1 MKKILIILFCL
12 ALLLTVF
19 SSNACSDALCP
30 INYSCY
36 ITHDDNSL
44 PTLHFD
50 FINTSENKIVYIE
63 YSASLY
69 DRNFS
74 PAYDKT
80 GQSHVCRIKISKLSV
95 DGKYAP
101 GNIGTDIS
109 AFPDAAHVGEIKSLK
124 IRFENGTV
132 WEKQAAQTSKA
143 DFSCLSSYS
152 DGVYTAEDGT
162 LRLCDTSSFSQS
174 REWYYWDDSKM
185 GWVHFSSGLYAS
197 FPARGIEACI
207 KLVINGNPDLY
218 CIKTFEVKTASIAA
232 TCRESG
238 ETLYSTS
245 ELMSFATKE
254 LNPPFEISLW
264 DFCEAQSEKWYIWS
278 DLTMKWQPFSN
289 ERGPSMTVYDKTSLC
304 LKVVY
309 NDDLSNYIIYNIYLK

>member
-1 MKKILIILFCL
+1 MRRTFIFLVCL
-12 ALLLTVF
+12 ALLSTFFGTAVF
-19 SSNACSDALCP
+19 GDTLCP

-36 ITHDDNSL
+36 ITHDDNAL

-69 DRNFS
+69 DRNFA

-101 GNIGTDIS
+101 GNIGTDLS
-109 AFPDAAHVGEIKSLK
+109 AFPSAAHVGEIKSLK
-124 IRFENGTV
+124 IRFEDGTV
-132 WEKQAAQTSKA
+132 WEKQGTQASKA
-143 DFSCLSSYS
+143 DFNCLSAYE
-152 DGVYTAEDGT
+152 GGAYTAEDGA
-162 LRLCDTSSFSQS
+162 LNFCDTSSYSQS

-185 GWVHFSSGLYAS
+185 GWVHFASGLYAS
-197 FPARGIEACI
+197 LPARGIEACI
-207 KLVINGNPDLY
+207 KLVINGDPNLY
-218 CIKTFEVKTASIAA
+218 CIKTFEVKTASIAV

-245 ELMSFATKE
+245 ELISFATKE
-254 LNPPFEISLW
+254 LDPPFEISLW
-264 DFCEAQSEKWYIWS
+264 DFSEAQSEKWYIWS

-289 ERGPSMTVYDKTSLC
+289 EKGTSMTVYDKTSLC

-309 NDDLSNYIIYNIYLK
+309 NDDLSNYLIYNIYFK